1 MTKSTAGLFINLFFS
16 TTALLI
22 IFSIMACESFEQ
34 KAVTLPFDPA
44 DNPWPGIRK
53 ERIEKLLPAA
63 MQRAEV
69 DAWVVICRENN
80 NDPLAAH
87 VGCENAGG
95 TAAFMF
101 FLEGNSVRSL
111 VYSPEGEAKSLRDV
125 GIHDE
130 VIQFERGGNVFNHVA
145 EELNKVNPRVIAINS
160 SKRNIA
166 DGLSYTQRIQLENA
180 LGFVM
185 MQRLVSSQELVT
197 EWLSVKLPAEIEIMR
212 KAAEITAALEIEAY
226 QMVIPGVTK
235 DSDVGKFLKR
245 RMRELGVEDAWA
257 PEQNPNVN
265 SGVDRGH
272 SHATE
277 KVIMAGDF
285 IQTDFG
291 IKVYGTWCTDIQRFA
306 YVLAPGMTEPP
317 AEALKRW
324 ENARIGNRV
333 ALAAMIPGN
342 SGYSVDK
349 AQRDW
354 MKEAGSLPVMW
365 STGHPVGYWTH
376 DVGPRLG
383 GAQSPNPPS
392 GDALRPLIP
401 GQTFAFDGFFSWPLE
416 NGNGDTKTISV
427 EEMAVITETGAIY
440 LIPPQEDL
448 ILISSR

>member
-1 MTKSTAGLFINLFFS
+1 MTESTGGLFFKLFFS
-16 TTALLI
+16 ATLLLI
-22 IFSIMACESFEQ
+22 IFSFTACDSFQQ
-34 KAVTLPFDPA
+34 KTDALPFDPA
-44 DNPWPGIRK
+44 DNPWPEIRL
-53 ERIEKLLPAA
+53 ERIAKLLPAA

-69 DAWVVICRENN
+69 DAWVIICREND

-95 TAAFMF
+95 TAAFLF
-101 FLEGNSVRSL
+101 FLEGNNVRSL
-111 VYSPEGEAKSLRDV
+111 AFSPEGEAKSLRDV

-130 VIQFERGGNVFNHVA
+130 VVQFERGGSVFNLVA
-145 EELNKVNPRVIAINS
+145 EELSRVNPRVIAINS
-160 SKRNIA
+160 SERNIA
-166 DGLSYTQRIQLENA
+166 DGLSYTQRIKLENA
-180 LGFVM
+180 LGFVL
-185 MQRLVSSQELVT
+185 MQRLVSSQNLVT

-226 QMVIPGVTK
+226 AMVVPGVTK
-235 DSDVGKFLKR
+235 DSDVGKFLKK

-277 KVIMAGDF
+277 KVIAAGDF

-317 AEALKRW
+317 AEALEKW
-324 ENARIGNRV
+324 ENARKGSRI

-349 AQRDW
+349 AQREW
-354 MKEAGSLPVMW
+354 MKEAGSLPIIW

-383 GAQSPNPPS
+383 GAQSDNPPT

-416 NGNGDTKTISV
+416 NDNGDTKTMSV
-427 EEMAVITETGAIY
+427 EEMAYITETGANY